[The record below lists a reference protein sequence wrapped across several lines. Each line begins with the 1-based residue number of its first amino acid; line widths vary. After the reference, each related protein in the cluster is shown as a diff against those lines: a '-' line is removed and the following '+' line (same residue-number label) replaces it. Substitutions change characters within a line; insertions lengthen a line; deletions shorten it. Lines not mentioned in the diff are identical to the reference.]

1 MRVRA
6 CCAVALVCDQ
16 VMLFDSVGSTYLC
29 ILGEGN
35 RNVQEFCRAR
45 CEDPWLR
52 VERGDTTKTKI
63 YQDAG
68 VPKTIPWQGP
78 TMVVYTHGK
87 LDVCKGG
94 AVCKSTRKFYQWCGV
109 CCRAGCG
116 NELEGCTKARC
127 WVAPRKWKKH
137 VESHSHISAFGINH
151 RIAQERCRQ
160 EQARWQTRNEGMDV
174 FAQSGSIPSSLGFYP
189 MGRSAEGQ
197 SGHSS
202 AFGDAVRMAHM
213 DTPGHAASQMQLECA
228 SAGVLDFKSV
238 LQGGIQTKNDNSA
251 AAARGGTAHGGAAH
265 GHGGG
270 VPGRGGGAERGSG
283 ARGGGA
289 HAGSLC
295 GGMAGSA
302 HVSQMG
308 SGSHVHLQQ
317 QQRNSLERP
326 PNPSHN
332 TQLWHSQQHTQHHQ
346 QHHTYASSASRDGG
360 GRGGGI
366 MGMAGHMGGAGAGQM
381 HPGLNAH
388 VQAQLHSQM
397 GASNAQLLSHMGV
410 SSGGVSGASIA
421 DMMGIDARV
430 GLPDAHVKPYSAAS
444 SSEQQ
449 QGNTVAGQ
457 RLGAFPFGVHECGG
471 LGQWTA
477 TSSSSASSQA
487 VLHISRVSADVHP
500 KTNPAPPAPSSH
512 RERPAGGMGGVEG
525 AGGMGEDADSR
536 EWRAC
541 SDGGHTEG
549 GADFDVTLQ
558 QVQQENVSLRAKVET
573 LQSTLKKVVQGVG
586 GQVRL
591 SSRSFLHSHWVY
603 FDTRRGLF

>member
-1 MRVRA
+1 MRARA
-6 CCAVALVCDQ
+6 RFTVALVFDQ
-16 VMLFDSVGSTYLC
+16 VLLFDSVGSTYLC

-68 VPKTIPWQGP
+68 VPKTIPWHGP

-160 EQARWQTRNEGMDV
+160 EQARWQTSNEGMDV
-174 FAQSGSIPSSLGFYP
+174 FAQSVSIPSSLGFYP
-189 MGRSAEGQ
+189 IRQSAEGQ

-202 AFGDAVRMAHM
+202 AFGDAVRMAYM
-213 DTPGHAASQMQLECA
+213 NTPGHAAS
-228 SAGVLDFKSV
+228 AGALDFKSV
-238 LQGGIQTKNDNSA
+238 LQGGIQTRNNNGA
-251 AAARGGTAHGGAAH
+251 AAAHGGAAHGGAAHGGAAH
-265 GHGGG
+265 GHGGDAH
-270 VPGRGGGAERGSG
+270 GRGGGAEHGSG
-283 ARGGGA
+283 VHGGGA
-289 HAGSLC
+289 HGGSLG

-308 SGSHVHLQQ
+308 SHVHLQQQ
-317 QQRNSLERP
+317 QQRNSLEQP

-332 TQLWHSQQHTQHHQ
+332 TQLWHSQQHNQHHQ

-360 GRGGGI
+360 GRGGDM
-366 MGMAGHMGGAGAGQM
+366 MGMA
-381 HPGLNAH
+381 
-388 VQAQLHSQM
+388 

-421 DMMGIDARV
+421 DMMRMDARV
-430 GLPDAHVKPYSAAS
+430 RLPDAHVQQYSVAS

-449 QGNTVAGQ
+449 QGNTVAGKRQ
-457 RLGAFPFGVHECGG
+457 GAFPLGAHECGG

-487 VLHISRVSADVHP
+487 MLHSSRLSADVP
-500 KTNPAPPAPSSH
+500 PPTNPAPPSH
-512 RERPAGGMGGVEG
+512 REQPAGGMGGMEG
-525 AGGMGEDADSR
+525 AGGVGDDADIR
-536 EWRAC
+536 EWRA
-541 SDGGHTEG
+541 SSGGGHKEG
-549 GADFDVTLQ
+549 GADFDVTLH
-558 QVQQENVSLRAKVET
+558 QVQQENVTLRAKVET

-586 GQVRL
+586 GQVHR
-591 SSRSFLHSHWVY
+591 SSSSLLHSY
-603 FDTRRGLF
+603 